1 VRSLSSERGEPAW
14 DWPALRERCLREAAR
29 VLADPI
35 EAEDVVQEALIRAW
49 RRKDS
54 CQAETRLP
62 WLLTI
67 TRREA
72 HRWRGAPRGRR
83 EPLLDDGE
91 LERLRGVAPLVDD
104 DTALEHLAVQEAL
117 AELSPEERRL
127 VHLRYDEDLT
137 QADIASF
144 LDIPEGTVK
153 VRLHRLRIRLKEEL
167 TA

>member
-1 VRSLSSERGEPAW
+1 M
-14 DWPALRERCLREAAR
+14 
-29 VLADPI
+29 LADPI

-54 CQAETRLP
+54 CRAETRLP

-72 HRWRGAPRGRR
+72 HRWRAAPRGRR
-83 EPLLDDGE
+83 EPFLDDGE
-91 LERLRGVAPLVDD
+91 LERIRRAEGSPVEEDE
-104 DTALEHLAVQEAL
+104 TLERLSLHGAL
-117 AELSPEERRL
+117 ADLSPEERRL

-153 VRLHRLRIRLKEEL
+153 IRLHRLRLRLREEL